1 MHLHK
6 KIAKAVLDFVD
17 KSATGSLLNQPCSS
31 SSQNYKDC
39 DKGGQNEHYASNS
52 WLKTEKTMEI
62 TPLLCVV
69 ASSHNRF
76 SNNQNNQ

>member
-6 KIAKAVLDFVD
+6 KIAKTVLDFVD

-52 WLKTEKTMEI
+52 WLKTEK
-62 TPLLCVV
+62 
-69 ASSHNRF
+69 
-76 SNNQNNQ
+76 NNGNNSIAVCGCLFA